1 LINGILNYPSKLTD
15 EIHFPDIS
23 NFIIAEDLS
32 AGFVNFMD
40 VANITLGGTFNESK
54 LISATDTSLIM
65 SERANMV
72 LIDDLG
78 SITTGVGNPV
88 SAAYYRDNF
97 EFRILSGGHV
107 YYQSLFEKLSFATF
121 KEYVNTLDTFIEYE
135 AYSYDTLTSTL
146 TTNSTVEWFAEIPD
160 SSSITKDSALLTLT
174 DTNKPS
180 NAEANA
186 DVGYVYESVPLD
198 NSYEVNRYD
207 GGFSPLFK
215 NVFTFNSKYKFNV
228 QTTRITIDSILDSG
242 LTIYDG
248 IGTDVIFELTSL
260 YPTTIL
266 MAQALSIAINTSTLI
281 DATTELIAGNDY
293 LDITPNVNSTLLV
306 FSNLINVTLSEVVN
320 GNGFETLDQ
329 SNTKFNIN
337 IDKFLKLNNFNHIK
351 IANSKILD
359 LESDDEFDP
368 KYELINEIAIGR
380 ADYDLLS
387 SNWDY
392 GFHHM
397 YTDKSTKIPK
407 PGTLRVEEDDSFI
420 SKLVMLR
427 DTIELELID
436 GISVKY
442 NTTKV
447 PNLADINIDEHD
459 LVYTENDTT
468 IDGILNL
475 GNIITKYLLDDGFA
489 TKFNEFLINGPT
501 DVLLESSPEYIG
513 NFKSIEEYVKEYI
526 KLNILKLYEIETVN
540 FYEKDDKTLVES
552 DSSNSNTNAIDFKF
566 LSDKDRSNLG
576 YKENKNLRINKSSRL
591 ILSFNF
597 AKRLNSGLS
606 ISPKVKIKFI

>member
-1 LINGILNYPSKLTD
+1 
-15 EIHFPDIS
+15 
-23 NFIIAEDLS
+23 
-32 AGFVNFMD
+32 
-40 VANITLGGTFNESK
+40 
-54 LISATDTSLIM
+54 M

-97 EFRILSGGHV
+97 EFRILSGGRV